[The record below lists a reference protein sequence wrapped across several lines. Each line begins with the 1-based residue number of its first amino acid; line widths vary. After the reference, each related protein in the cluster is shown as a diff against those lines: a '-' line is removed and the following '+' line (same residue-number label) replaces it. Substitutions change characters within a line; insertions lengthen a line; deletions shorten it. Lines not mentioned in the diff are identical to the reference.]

1 MGCMDK
7 VWCPATF
14 LHNLKDWGIEDPRG
28 KPIEKVREI
37 RDEIEQRVKELT
49 TSLGRN
55 TNQ

>member
-28 KPIEKVREI
+28 KPIEKSERSGMRLNRE
-37 RDEIEQRVKELT
+37 
-49 TSLGRN
+49 
-55 TNQ
+55 